1 MKIKSIIIIM
11 ILVLLS
17 GCNAIYNLEIKEN
30 NASIESLIIKDY
42 TKYYSKEDVAKVV
55 PSFFEA
61 ESNIEYSFD
70 KDNNLIIVRYKKGYS
85 KLNHNKEIEEYF
97 GNIKLNR
104 RKIIFKPNYDKCIF
118 MFSEGGEYITNDEVE
133 VNVTLPFN
141 IIETNADKVN
151 GNVYT
156 WVYGINDCNKEAYI
170 KIKNSGIIFYIII
183 GAVLIGISIY
193 VFIKRR
199 KNNEM
204 Y

>member
-17 GCNAIYNLEIKEN
+17 GCNATYNLEIKEN

-42 TKYYSKEDVAKVV
+42 TKY
-55 PSFFEA
+55 
-61 ESNIEYSFD
+61 
-70 KDNNLIIVRYKKGYS
+70 YS

>member
-1 MKIKSIIIIM
+1 
-11 ILVLLS
+11 
-17 GCNAIYNLEIKEN
+17 
-30 NASIESLIIKDY
+30 
-42 TKYYSKEDVAKVV
+42 
-55 PSFFEA
+55 
-61 ESNIEYSFD
+61 
-70 KDNNLIIVRYKKGYS
+70 
-85 KLNHNKEIEEYF
+85 
-97 GNIKLNR
+97 
-104 RKIIFKPNYDKCIF
+104 

-151 GNVYT
+151 GDVYT

-183 GAVLIGISIY
+183 GVILIGISIY

-204 Y
+204 H